1 MMTVPTQLKPFIYFA
16 AGWFVPGLGHLLQGR
31 RTKAAVFF
39 IGVSAM
45 VGLGLIMKG
54 GFASL
59 KDLEPLSI
67 LSFIGGIGNGLLYF
81 VGRLAG
87 AGDPWSYTFQYGTA
101 YIASAGFMNLLIAL
115 NAVTTAGEEVHV

>member
-1 MMTVPTQLKPFIYFA
+1 MMTVPTRMKPIIYFA

-39 IGVSAM
+39 FGILAM

-54 GFASL
+54 GFASPR
-59 KDLEPLSI
+59 DLEPLSV
-67 LSFIGGIGNGLLYF
+67 LSFIGGIGNGILYF

-115 NAVTTAGEEVHV
+115 NAMITAGKEAHV